1 MLTIVFALMSMS
13 AVQPPPNAQG
23 APPRDARAPVQTGT
37 AVVRGRVVAGD
48 SGKPLRRARITL
60 TGPELGR
67 EGRSTST
74 SLDGRYE
81 IADLP
86 AGRYTIRVTRS
97 GYLPLQ
103 YGQRRPLEPAKPIQ
117 LLDRQALD
125 RVDFSLPRASV
136 ISGQITDE
144 LSEPVA
150 DVTVFAMRSSYFQG
164 RRRMVPA
171 GPPARTDDAGE
182 YRLTGL
188 TPGAYYV
195 MATLRETWTVAE
207 NGVQRMMGYAP
218 TYAPGAASLT
228 DARRVTVAVG
238 QSAGNN
244 NFALMPGT
252 AATVSGTAVDSLGQP
267 LVNRN
272 VMLMQELV
280 GPNGGIMMG
289 GGNASTTADGAFTI
303 RNVSP
308 GTYRLVAQ
316 ATRDTQ
322 SARGTVL
329 EIATQMVTLDGA
341 DVSNLSLATSMG
353 WSIAGTVIA
362 DTGAPPDAPAGR
374 FGVAA
379 RLVDPDG
386 AFGPGGAP
394 PPPPPPGAAGGG
406 AIPDSGRVRDDWSF
420 NVVSVFGAARVR
432 AIVSDG
438 WTVKAILHD
447 GRDISDT
454 PVEMKSGE
462 TLTGVQVV
470 VSNQVTTVSGQ
481 LLDDRGAPLVD
492 GTVIVFA
499 DDSSRWSDDSRW
511 VRAVR
516 PDQQGRYQIKGLP
529 PGEYLAVAVDYV
541 EDGSWNDPEY
551 LESIRR
557 HGQHL
562 TLREAE
568 TRSLSLKPVAPTF

>member
-1 MLTIVFALMSMS
+1 MLTIVLALMSLA

-23 APPRDARAPVQTGT
+23 APPRDARPATQSGT
-37 AVVRGRVVAGD
+37 AVVRGRVLAAD
-48 SGKPLRRARITL
+48 TGKPLRRARITL
-60 TGPELGR
+60 SGAELGR

-81 IADLP
+81 IAELP

-103 YGQRRPLEPAKPIQ
+103 YGQRRPLEPGKPIQ
-117 LLDRQALD
+117 VLDRQALD
-125 RVDFSLPRASV
+125 RVDFALPRASV
-136 ISGQITDE
+136 ISGQIIDE

-150 DVTVFAMRSSYFQG
+150 DVQVFAMRSAWFQG
-164 RRRMVPA
+164 RRRMVVV
-171 GPPARTDDAGE
+171 GPPARTDDTGE
-182 YRLTGL
+182 YRLIGL
-188 TPGAYYV
+188 SPGTYYV
-195 MATLRETWTVAE
+195 QAMLRETWTVTE
-207 NGVQRMMGYAP
+207 DGVQRTMGYAP

-238 QSAGNN
+238 QSAANN
-244 NFALMPGT
+244 NFALMPG
-252 AATVSGTAVDSLGQP
+252 AAASVSGTAADSLGRP
-267 LVNRN
+267 IGNRN
-272 VMLMQELV
+272 IMLMQEFG
-280 GPNGGIMMG
+280 GPTFGGMMMSG
-289 GGNASTTADGAFTI
+289 QATTAADGTFTI

-308 GTYRLVAQ
+308 GSYKLVAQ
-316 ATRDTQ
+316 TTRDTQ
-322 SARGTVL
+322 TERGTVL
-329 EIATQMVTLDGA
+329 EIATQLVTLDGA
-341 DVSNLSLATSMG
+341 DVTNLSLTTSMG
-353 WSIAGTVIA
+353 WSIAGTVIT
-362 DTGAPPDAPAGR
+362 DTGAAPDAPAGR
-374 FGVAA
+374 FGIAA

-432 AIVSDG
+432 AIVPDG

-499 DDSSRWSDDSRW
+499 DDPSRWSDDSRW

-541 EDGSWNDPEY
+541 EEGSWNDPEY

-557 HGQHL
+557 HGQRL

-568 TRSLSLKPVAPTF
+568 ARSLSIKTP

>member
-1 MLTIVFALMSMS
+1 MIIMMLTSLALA
-13 AVQPPPNAQG
+13 AVQPPPPHAQD
-23 APPRDARAPVQTGT
+23 APPRDARPGT
-37 AVVRGRVVAGD
+37 TPSGVAVVRGRVLAAD
-48 SGKPLRRARITL
+48 TGKPLRRARITL

-97 GYLPLQ
+97 GYLPLL
-103 YGQRRPLEPAKPIQ
+103 YGQRRPLEPGKPLQ
-117 LLDRQALD
+117 LLDRQAID
-125 RVDFSLPRASV
+125 HVDFSLPRASV

-150 DVTVFAMRSSYFQG
+150 DVQVFAMRSAYFSG
-164 RRRMVPA
+164 RRRMVA
-171 GPPARTDDAGE
+171 VGPPARTDDAGE

-188 TPGAYYV
+188 TPGSYFL
-195 MATLRETWTVAE
+195 MAALRETWTVTE
-207 NGVQRMMGYAP
+207 NGVERTMGYAP
-218 TYAPGAASLT
+218 TYAPGAVSLT

-244 NFALMPGT
+244 SFALMPGR
-252 AATVSGTAVDSLGQP
+252 AASVSGTAADSLGRP
-267 LVNRN
+267 LASRN
-272 VMLMQELV
+272 IMLMQEFG
-280 GPNGGIMMG
+280 GPGFGMMMMG
-289 GGNASTTADGAFTI
+289 GQATTAADGTFTI

-308 GTYRLVAQ
+308 GSYKLVAQ

-322 SARGTVL
+322 SSRGTVL
-329 EIATQMVTLDGA
+329 EVATQLVTIDGA
-341 DVSNLSLATSMG
+341 DVTNLSLTTSMG
-353 WSIAGTVIA
+353 WSMDGTVIA
-362 DTGAPPDAPAGR
+362 DTGAPPDGAPGR

-379 RLVDPDG
+379 RLVDPDLG
-386 AFGPGGAP
+386 AGPGGAP
-394 PPPPPPGAAGGG
+394 PPPPPPGAPGGG

-420 NVVSVFGAARVR
+420 SVAAVFGVARVR
-432 AIVSDG
+432 AIVPDG

-447 GRDISDT
+447 GRDIADT
-454 PVEMKSGE
+454 PIEMKSGE

-470 VSNQVTTVSGQ
+470 VSSRVTTVSGQ
-481 LLDDRGAPLVD
+481 LLDERGAPLVD
-492 GTVIVFA
+492 GTVIVFP
-499 DDSSRWSDDSRW
+499 DDASRWSDDSRW

-516 PDQQGRYQIKGLP
+516 PDQQGRYQIRGLP

-541 EDGSWNDPEY
+541 EEGSWNDPEY

-557 HGQHL
+557 HGQRL
-562 TLREAE
+562 TLREADSQ
-568 TRSLSLKPVAPTF
+568 SLSLKPVTP